1 MRFWNK
7 LEKSF
12 LPSRSGK
19 QHAKTDT
26 RERFDA
32 VDEEKLSHDGEAML
46 SFYRQQGIRG
56 HIRSF
61 QIILDGAPVSKIEM
75 EKQCNILCE
84 PGFHKIHIK
93 LDTMKSQIWNL
104 KAEAGVRYFFEIA
117 CTMEEGLI
125 LKQVE
130 MERIEEE

>member
-1 MRFWNK
+1 M
-7 LEKSF
+7 SF
-12 LPSRSGK
+12 LDKLGK
-19 QHAKTDT
+19 GLLKPHPDTYQAKTDI
-26 RERFDA
+26 RKRFDA
-32 VDEEKLSHDGEAML
+32 VDEEKLSKDGEAML
-46 SFYRQQGIRG
+46 SFYRQRCIRG
-56 HIRSF
+56 NIRSF
-61 QIILDGAPVSKIEM
+61 QILVDGVPASKIEM

-93 LDTMKSQIWNL
+93 LDTMKSQILNL

-130 MERIEEE
+130 MDGVEEE